1 MARKTKTE
9 QKLGL
14 FQEKVSLIFSSQI
27 CWPLQINLA
36 KAIFPQ
42 SLDYESKLRPKFKHP
57 AFLPH
62 PLPPTD
68 WVADVSNCVI
78 NAMAG
83 LISEILLSNYIQTFI
98 SQAESV
104 MVAQQVGPAGRR
116 PLVVEKL
123 LLCRSLLAC
132 VCVCVWI
139 CWQDGFLYSTDNYP
153 SPLSVRWLIT
163 VQVCWRPF
171 FNSLSLS
178 LPCMTVGG
186 NIPLYT
192 ICLVLYLIIHR
203 CVNS

>member
-1 MARKTKTE
+1 MLRPSVSPNRRERNIRRARKISAMARKTKTE

-14 FQEKVSLIFSSQI
+14 SREKVSLIFSSQI

-57 AFLPH
+57 ASLPF

-83 LISEILLSNYIQTFI
+83 LISEILLSNYIQTLI

-116 PLVVEKL
+116 PLVVKKQ
-123 LLCRSLLAC
+123 LLCRSL
-132 VCVCVWI
+132 
-139 CWQDGFLYSTDNYP
+139 D
-153 SPLSVRWLIT
+153 
-163 VQVCWRPF
+163 
-171 FNSLSLS
+171 
-178 LPCMTVGG
+178 
-186 NIPLYT
+186 
-192 ICLVLYLIIHR
+192 
-203 CVNS
+203 